1 MTGDDTS
8 AALTADAQG
17 ADSPADSGPPQTPA
31 SLVRMANQIASNA
44 AHKTH
49 DVAVERAAAHL
60 QEFWHPSMR
69 ATLQAYVDAGGTGL
83 DPIAREALARV
94 R

>member
-1 MTGDDTS
+1 MTGDDRS
-8 AALTADAQG
+8 AELTADAQG
-17 ADSPADSGPPQTPA
+17 ADSPADSGLPQTPA

-69 ATLQAYVDAGGTGL
+69 ATLQAYVDAGGDGL
-83 DPIAREALARV
+83 SALALDALSSMR
-94 R
+94 